1 MVYFRVKCWKPSLY
15 LQEHKQGRVDPIH
28 KGWVG
33 RSNAFG
39 FPVMKLSEI

>member
-1 MVYFRVKCWKPSLY
+1 MLEAFALSSR
-15 LQEHKQGRVDPIH
+15 HKQGRVDPIH